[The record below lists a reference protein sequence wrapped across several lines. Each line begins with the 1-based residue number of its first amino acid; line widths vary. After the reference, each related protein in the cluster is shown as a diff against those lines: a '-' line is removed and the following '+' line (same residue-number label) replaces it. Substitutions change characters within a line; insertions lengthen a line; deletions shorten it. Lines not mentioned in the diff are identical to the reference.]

1 MTQKLTQP
9 QEPMPA
15 LFMGILAKHG
25 PIVAMLAVITAAFY
39 GFTLKPMADDRVAL
53 LTMLQQHLIA
63 SQQTLAEIAETNKQ
77 NAAIMGDF
85 TNGVDDCH
93 QAQSKALAEILQSL
107 NERPRP

>member
-1 MTQKLTQP
+1 MTVHKTQTP
-9 QEPMPA
+9 EPMPA
-15 LFMGILAKHG
+15 LFIGILAKHG

-77 NAAIMGDF
+77 NAVILGDF
-85 TNGVDDCH
+85 TKGVDGCH
-93 QAQSKALAEILQSL
+93 DAQSKALSEILQIL